1 MRVHY
6 GSEAQQALLR
16 RGAEMRRL
24 TDRDPRFTYY
34 GRTVGATSPHEVPL
48 ALVVALARLQ
58 GSSNFSFVPDA
69 EMPSLRAACEAQG
82 MTVAHYVKWEGADDA
97 LSAARSILG
106 AQALPGDLTL
116 CWLDGD
122 LPEPLRESLA
132 ETALLC
138 GVLPPALNVLSGQ
151 TQPGVACLAHD
162 AAGRVVSCAAA
173 AGYLHPDHPMGAQQ
187 CWWGMLA
194 TRPDRRG
201 DRLSLRL
208 GAHALLEMHRRYG
221 VTGAMTGVEPGN
233 RASEA
238 ICRRMGLAPRGLSI
252 LGMADPALLPGG
264 RMTK

>member
-6 GSEAQQALLR
+6 GSAAQQALLR

-24 TDRDPRFTYY
+24 TDRDSRFTYY
-34 GRTVGATSPHEVPL
+34 GRTVGATGPDEAPL
-48 ALVVALARLQ
+48 DCVVALARLQ
-58 GSSNFSFVPDA
+58 GNSNYSFVPDA
-69 EMPSLRAACEAQG
+69 EVPALRAACAAQG
-82 MTVAHYVKWEGADDA
+82 MTVTHYAKWEGADDA
-97 LSAARSILG
+97 LAAARSILA

-116 CWLDGD
+116 AWLDGA
-122 LPEPLRESLA
+122 LPEPLRGSLA

-138 GVLPPALNVLSGQ
+138 GVLPPALDVLAGQ

-162 AAGRVVSCAAA
+162 AAGRAVCCAAA
-173 AGYLHPDHPMGAQQ
+173 ARYLHPDHPMGARQ

-194 TRPDRRG
+194 THPGRRG
-201 DRLSLRL
+201 DRLSLLL
-208 GAHALLEMHRRYG
+208 GAHALMEMHRRFG
-221 VTGAMTGVEPGN
+221 FTGAMTGVAPGN

-252 LGMADPALLPGG
+252 VGMADPALLPGG